1 MPRKLCTGNYVAG
14 YTLASA
20 GEANRFARGCVAGGY
35 PITPQTEIME
45 FLRGFKFTKGIV
57 QAVESEHSAMG
68 MCIGASLAGARSFT
82 ASSSNGLAYMTEN
95 VFMAGFCRLPI
106 VMVAVN
112 RALGPPWNIWVD
124 QGDTL
129 ALRDAAWLHL
139 YCESH
144 QDVADTILLAF
155 RVAEDKRV
163 LLPAIVAYD
172 GFIISHTS
180 TGVDLPEQ
188 DQIDRFLPACQ
199 VPRRLDHDR
208 PIMVGAM
215 ITPEDTAAHRLE
227 LEETMQRVPAV
238 LEEAREEFRA
248 VFGRLPDGAL
258 TGYRLEDAETVLVAS
273 NSIASTVRGVV
284 DARRE
289 RGEKVGLLKVKLFRP
304 FPRAEIVRM
313 LRNARRVGVID
324 RNISPGSGGIFWLE
338 MCGTL
343 RHRPDVLL
351 QGYLTGLGGGDVV
364 PTIIED
370 IIDDLRQRT
379 EPGEPAWKVPAYEKM
394 F

>member
-14 YTLASA
+14 YTLASG
-20 GEANRFARGCVAGGY
+20 GEANRLARGCVAGGY

-45 FLRGFKFTKGIV
+45 YLRGFNFTKGIV

-95 VFMAGFCRLPI
+95 VYMAGFLRLPI

-129 ALRDAAWLHL
+129 ALRDTAWLHF

-155 RVAEDKRV
+155 RIAEDKRI

-172 GFIISHTS
+172 GFVISHTS

-188 DQIDRFLPACQ
+188 EQIDRFLPLSDA
-199 VPRRLDHDR
+199 PRRLDHDR
-208 PIMVGAM
+208 PVMVGAM

-227 LEETMQRVPAV
+227 LEETMRRVPEV
-238 LEEAREEFRA
+238 LEEARTEFRS

-258 TGYRLEDAETVLVAS
+258 TGYRLEDADTVLVAS

-289 RGEKVGLLKVKLFRP
+289 RGEKIGLLKVKLFRP

-313 LRNARRVGVID
+313 VGNARRVGVID
-324 RNISPGSGGIFWLE
+324 RNVSPGSGGIFWLE
-338 MCGTL
+338 LCGAL
-343 RHRPDVLL
+343 RERSGAIL

-364 PTIIED
+364 PSIVEEIL
-370 IIDDLRQRT
+370 DDLAKRT
-379 EPGEPAWKVPAYEKM
+379 CSGEPAWKVPAYEKM

>member
-14 YTLASA
+14 YTLAAA

-57 QAVESEHSAMG
+57 QAVESEHSAMA

-95 VFMAGFCRLPI
+95 VFMAGYCRLPI

-129 ALRDAAWLHL
+129 ALRDTAWLHL

-155 RVAEDKRV
+155 RVSEDKRI
-163 LLPAIVAYD
+163 LLPAMVAYD

-188 DQIDRFLPACQ
+188 EQIDRFLPLCEA
-199 VPRRLDHDR
+199 PPRLDHQR

-227 LEETMQRVPAV
+227 LEETMRRVPAV
-238 LEEAREEFRA
+238 LEEARAEFQS

-258 TGYRLEDAETVLVAS
+258 TGYRLEDADTVLIAS
-273 NSIASTVRGVV
+273 NSIASTVRTVV

-289 RGEKVGLLKVKLFRP
+289 QGQKVGLLKVKLFRP
-304 FPRAEIVRM
+304 FPRCEVSQM
-313 LRNARRVGVID
+313 LGRARRVGVID
-324 RNISPGSGGIFWLE
+324 RNVSPGSGGIFWLE
-338 MCGTL
+338 MCGAL
-343 RHRPDVLL
+343 VRRPDVIL

-364 PTIIED
+364 GATIED
-370 IIDDLRQRT
+370 ILDDLQHRT
-379 EPGEPAWKVPAYEKM
+379 EPGEPVWKVPAYEKM

>member
-20 GEANRFARGCVAGGY
+20 GEANRLARGCVAGGY

-45 FLRGFKFTKGIV
+45 FLRGFSFTKGIV
-57 QAVESEHSAMG
+57 QAVESEHSAMA

-129 ALRDAAWLHL
+129 ALRDTAWIHF

-155 RVAEDKRV
+155 RIAEDKRI

-180 TGVDLPEQ
+180 TGVDLPDQ
-188 DQIDRFLPACQ
+188 DQVDRFLPLCEI
-199 VPRRLDHDR
+199 PRRLDHNR

-227 LEETMQRVPAV
+227 LDETMQRVPAV
-238 LEEAREEFRA
+238 LEEAREEFYT

-258 TGYRLEDAETVLVAS
+258 TGYRLEDAETVLIAS

-289 RGEKVGLLKVKLFRP
+289 RGQKVGLLKVKLFRP
-304 FPRAEIVRM
+304 FPRAEAERS
-313 LRNARRVGVID
+313 LASARRVGVID
-324 RNISPGSGGIFWLE
+324 RNVSPGSGGIFWLE
-338 MCGTL
+338 MCGAL
-343 RHRPDVLL
+343 RQRPDIIL
-351 QGYLTGLGGGDVV
+351 QGYLTGLGGGDVIPAV
-364 PTIIED
+364 IDEIV
-370 IIDDLRQRT
+370 DDLSERKRS
-379 EPGEPAWKVPAYEKM
+379 GEPAWKVPAYEKM

>member
-1 MPRKLCTGNYVAG
+1 MARKLCTGNYVAG

-45 FLRGFKFTKGIV
+45 YLRSYKFTKGIV

-82 ASSSNGLAYMTEN
+82 ASSANGLAYMTEN
-95 VFMAGFCRLPI
+95 VYMAGYCRLPI

-129 ALRDAAWLHL
+129 ALRDTAWLHF

-155 RVAEDKRV
+155 RVSEDPRI
-163 LLPAIVAYD
+163 LLPSIVAYD

-188 DQIDRFLPACQ
+188 EQIDRFLPPFQAA
-199 VPRRLDHDR
+199 PRLDHNR

-215 ITPEDTAAHRLE
+215 VTPEDTAAHRVE
-227 LEETMQRVPAV
+227 LAETMNRVPSV
-238 LEEAREEFRA
+238 FDQARDEFKS
-248 VFGRLPDGAL
+248 VFGRLPDGAI
-258 TGYRLEDAETVLVAS
+258 TGYCLDDAETVLIAS

-284 DARRE
+284 DERRQA
-289 RGEKVGLLKVKLFRP
+289 GEKVGLLKIKMFRP
-304 FPRAEIVRM
+304 FPRAAVAKA
-313 LRNARRVGVID
+313 LANVRRVGVID
-324 RNISPGSGGIFWLE
+324 RNVSVGSGGIFWLE
-338 MCGTL
+338 VCGAL
-343 RHRPDVLL
+343 RSRKEILL
-351 QGYLTGLGGGDVV
+351 QGYMTGLGGGDVT
-364 PTIIED
+364 PSIIED
-370 IIDDLRQRT
+370 ILEDLKQRT
-379 EPGEPAWKVPAYEKM
+379 EPAEPIFKVQAYEKM
-394 F
+394 Y

>member
-1 MPRKLCTGNYVAG
+1 MARKLCTGNYVAG

-45 FLRGFKFTKGIV
+45 YLRSYKFTKGIV

-82 ASSSNGLAYMTEN
+82 ASSANGLAYMTEN
-95 VFMAGFCRLPI
+95 VYMAGYCRLPI

-129 ALRDAAWLHL
+129 ALRDTAWLHF

-155 RVAEDKRV
+155 RVSEDPRI
-163 LLPAIVAYD
+163 LLPSIVAYD

-188 DQIDRFLPACQ
+188 EQIDRFLPPFQAA
-199 VPRRLDHDR
+199 PRLDHNR

-215 ITPEDTAAHRLE
+215 VTPEDTAAHRVE
-227 LEETMQRVPAV
+227 LAETMNRVPSV
-238 LEEAREEFRA
+238 FDQARDEFKS
-248 VFGRLPDGAL
+248 VFGRLPDGAI
-258 TGYRLEDAETVLVAS
+258 TGYCLDDAETVLIAS

-284 DARRE
+284 DERRQA
-289 RGEKVGLLKVKLFRP
+289 GEKVGLLKIKCSGLSPVQQ
-304 FPRAEIVRM
+304 
-313 LRNARRVGVID
+313 LRKHSQTSVASASSI
-324 RNISPGSGGIFWLE
+324 
-338 MCGTL
+338 
-343 RHRPDVLL
+343 
-351 QGYLTGLGGGDVV
+351 
-364 PTIIED
+364 
-370 IIDDLRQRT
+370 
-379 EPGEPAWKVPAYEKM
+379 AM
-394 F
+394 FL